1 MTDDSQSPLV
11 QSAKAGSVI
20 NQGLILVGCG
30 VATGYLSRW
39 YPNILPVLGTIVA
52 FAFVFSVL
60 FPGTRK
66 FFIIIGLGFGAGFIL
81 GWVN

>member
-1 MTDDSQSPLV
+1 MSDESPLV
-11 QSAKAGSVI
+11 QSAKAGSII

-30 VATGYLSRW
+30 AVVGYLSRW
-39 YPNILPVLGTIVA
+39 YPSVLQVLATIVA
-52 FAFVFSVL
+52 VAFVFSLL

>member
-1 MTDDSQSPLV
+1 MSNESESPLV

-30 VATGYLSRW
+30 AVTGYLSRW
-39 YPNILPVLGTIVA
+39 YPNILQVLGTIVA
-52 FAFVFSVL
+52 FAVVFSIL